1 MGVRIGVDCEGIL
14 VVAGAHD
21 EKQSVLVTEVIN
33 ELSPIA
39 GTLAKGAFCV
49 ADRVVD
55 DDYALC
61 LGCRTIQSLDH
72 RHDRAVDHADR
83 QFSQRGALCRDV
95 LGCPKDGNELKN
107 ALKWLCAITDRP
119 QKNTAVKC
127 MTIPVA

>member
-72 RHDRAVDHADR
+72 SHDRAVDHADR
-83 QFSQRGALCRDV
+83 QFSQRGALCRERSEEHTS
-95 LGCPKDGNELKN
+95 ELQSLMRTSS
-107 ALKWLCAITDRP
+107 AVFCLK
-119 QKNTAVKC
+119 K
-127 MTIPVA
+127 